1 MEELDLNIDNYDY
14 KDILNLFKIPIN
26 FGENHLKQ
34 AKKKVLLMHPDKSI
48 LDKKYFI
55 FFSQAYKTIYSIYQF
70 REKIDKGNDLPK
82 EDIEYLAEEDIYN
95 RETIESLKK
104 NNKLNQ
110 DNFNKWF
117 NELFEK
123 VNVKSDYDNNGYG
136 NWLKQDSEI
145 IENCKTMKDME
156 EKMNLR
162 KQKVREHA
170 LQKYNGIN
178 EFNSTSYCD
187 LTNSIPE
194 EYSSDMFSTLKY
206 DDLKRAH
213 EESVI
218 PVTQDDYNRSYNTIE
233 EARLDRQ
240 NVLNPLSEKDAI
252 DKLNKMKLED
262 NELSSM
268 RAFELIKQDRQNEI
282 INKRWW
288 SSLKQL
294 K

>member
-14 KDILNLFKIPIN
+14 KDILNLFKIPVN
-26 FGENHLKQ
+26 FGANDLKQ
-34 AKKKVLLMHPDKSI
+34 AKKRLLLLHPDKSG
-48 LDKKYFI
+48 LDKKYFL

-82 EDIEYLAEEDIYN
+82 EEIEYLAEEDIYN

-104 NNKLNQ
+104 NNKLNN

-123 VNVKSDYDNNGYG
+123 VNIKSDYDNNGYG

-145 IENCKTMKDME
+145 VENCKTMKDME

-162 KQKVREHA
+162 KQKAREYA
-170 LQKYNGIN
+170 IQKHRGIY
-178 EFNSTSYCD
+178 EFNASSYCG
-187 LTNSIPE
+187 LTNSVPE

-206 DDLKRAH
+206 EDLKKAH

-218 PVTQDDYNRSYNTIE
+218 PVTQDDFSRSYNTFE
-233 EARLDRQ
+233 QARLDRQ
-240 NVLNPLSEKDAI
+240 NALNPLSEKDAI
-252 DKLNKMKLED
+252 DKLNRMKLED

-268 RAFELIKQDRQNEI
+268 RAFELIKQDRRNEI
-282 INKRWW
+282 INKNWW